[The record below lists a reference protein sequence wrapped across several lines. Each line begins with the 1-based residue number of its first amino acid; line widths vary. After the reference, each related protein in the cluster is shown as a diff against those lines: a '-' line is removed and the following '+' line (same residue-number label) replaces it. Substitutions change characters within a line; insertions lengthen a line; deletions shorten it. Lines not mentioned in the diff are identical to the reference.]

1 MNKSNFE
8 PRYDSS
14 ESCSSLGLPNNDNA
28 IGGSWE
34 ERSFDYNR
42 ILRVLFKKQILL
54 KIRKVSSIIELLI
67 AFVFYFVLYP
77 LDLICQRDIEENLN
91 PPTNYTQFW
100 SLPIAT
106 LFLMSNTSHLAA
118 MPDSPNVRAMM
129 SRFSMEYLSM
139 TTIEVQY
146 KKTVNEVRDYI
157 DDTEF
162 SGLGIIWHNAAE
174 ENAFS
179 HPNLEI
185 YCQSLLDCPSADVFR
200 WIRSYLYQTNHQIV
214 NGETV
219 VNPKLALAAGLNS
232 SSTRYPIIKGTAL
245 YDEGFVFMI
254 FLVVPIIVASMPDF
268 ETVLDEKDT
277 RVAALAF
284 LNGCPE
290 SAYWLVT
297 IITSFIL
304 CFIPYL
310 VISIILCF
318 WFRMTSTDFS
328 LLLFCT
334 IFFILGHLFF
344 QYWLST
350 FMKKGSSGRSFTM
363 IMLTAAIFFGIVH
376 MFITLTENQRNGA
389 IQHVLSILPFSCY
402 QLVIGTLYNN
412 GINKQR
418 HIGWKNLD
426 DDVLLYP
433 MWVGVLWSVL
443 DTIIYF
449 LLFFICNAC
458 NSRAFGTPIIKW
470 SELFKKEAW
479 KRVFRGDQSTLH
491 VTNGS
496 EHQDLIKVSGLKK
509 TYKNGK
515 KEVLVFDG
523 ANFYVKEGEIIVII
537 GPNGAGKT
545 TLVGILSGAL
555 EPSDGILE
563 FNGAPPSKRF
573 KAIQPVLGVVF
584 QENIIYARLSVREH
598 LEMWGAFKG
607 ISPLNLKDAID
618 YYADNLQLTE
628 MLDNYAGD
636 LSGGQKR
643 KLCIAMALLGNPPI
657 VIMDEPTAGVDVQAR
672 QLIWKTIASL
682 TNTTS
687 LVTSHALEDAE
698 AVSSR
703 LFIVSNQDI
712 PFCGTSTELRE
723 KFKCGYL
730 LRVDRD
736 DGTVGPVLDMI
747 KTFIP
752 SAYISDE
759 RKDTV
764 KLPVDSSVAQM
775 LQCLKERKEELG
787 INSYSFSVEQLEDM
801 VIKLIEVGGG
811 LNNNNKNGSEEE
823 LSTT

>member
-1 MNKSNFE
+1 MEESNFE
-8 PRYDSS
+8 PRYGSSDSI
-14 ESCSSLGLPNNDNA
+14 SSLGLPDINNE
-28 IGGSWE
+28 IGGSWD

-54 KIRKVSSIIELLI
+54 KVRRVSAIIELLI
-67 AFVFYFVLYP
+67 ALVFYFVLYP
-77 LDLICQRDIEENLN
+77 LDLICQRKVNEDLN
-91 PPTNYTQFW
+91 PKTNYTQLW
-100 SLPIAT
+100 SLNIAT

-118 MPDSPNVRAMM
+118 MPKSQNMINMM
-129 SRFSMEYLSM
+129 TRFSKEYLSM
-139 TTIEVQY
+139 TTIKVEY
-146 KKTVNEVRDYI
+146 KNSVNDVRNYI

-162 SGLGIIWHNAAE
+162 SGLGIIWHNSDQPD
-174 ENAFS
+174 AFT

-185 YCQSLLDCPSADVFR
+185 YCQSLLDCPNADIFR
-200 WIRSYLYQTNHQIV
+200 WLRGYLFQTNNAIV
-214 NGETV
+214 NGKTTQ
-219 VNPKLALAAGLNS
+219 NPRLLMAAGMNS
-232 SSTRYPIIKGTAL
+232 SSTRYPIIEGHAM
-245 YDEGFVFMI
+245 YDESFVFMI
-254 FLVVPIIVASMPDF
+254 FLVVPIIVATMPDY

-310 VISIILCF
+310 IITIILCF
-318 WFRMTSTDFS
+318 WFRLTSADFS

-334 IFFILGHLFF
+334 IFFLIGHLFF
-344 QYWLST
+344 QFWLTT
-350 FMKKGSSGRSFTM
+350 FMKKGSSGRSFTI
-363 IMLTAAIFFGIVH
+363 IMLTAAIFFGIIH
-376 MFITLTENQRNGA
+376 MFVTLTENQRNGA
-389 IQHVLSILPFSCY
+389 IQHILSIIPFSCY
-402 QLVIGTLYNN
+402 QLVIGTLYEN
-412 GINKQR
+412 GIHKQR
-418 HIGWKNLD
+418 RINWANMND
-426 DDVLLYP
+426 EVLPYP
-433 MWVGVLWSVL
+433 MWAGVMWSVL
-443 DTIIYF
+443 DAVIYF

-458 NSRAFGTPIIKW
+458 NPRVFGTPIIKW
-470 SELFKKEAW
+470 SEFFKKEAW
-479 KRVFRGDQSTLH
+479 KRIFKGDQSSLH
-491 VTNGS
+491 VNNGS
-496 EHQDLIKVSGLKK
+496 VNQNLITVNDLKK

-523 ANFYVKEGEIIVII
+523 ADFYVKESEIIVII
-537 GPNGAGKT
+537 GPNGAGKS

-555 EPSDGILE
+555 EPSDGTIE
-563 FNGAPPSKRF
+563 FNGSPPSKRF

-584 QENIIYARLSVREH
+584 QENIIYSRLSVREH

-607 ISPLNLKDAID
+607 ISPANLKDAID
-618 YYADNLQLTE
+618 FYAENLQLTA

-682 TNTTS
+682 KNTTS

-703 LFIVSNQDI
+703 LFIVSNKDI

-723 KFKCGYL
+723 KYKCGYL

-752 SAYISDE
+752 SACISDE
-759 RKDTV
+759 RKDTI
-764 KLPVDSSVAQM
+764 KLPVDSSVAAM
-775 LQCLKERKEELG
+775 LQCLKQKKEELG
-787 INSYSFSVEQLEDM
+787 VNSYSFTVEQLEDM
-801 VIKLIEVGGG
+801 VIKLVETGG
-811 LNNNNKNGSEEE
+811 NIDK
-823 LSTT
+823 